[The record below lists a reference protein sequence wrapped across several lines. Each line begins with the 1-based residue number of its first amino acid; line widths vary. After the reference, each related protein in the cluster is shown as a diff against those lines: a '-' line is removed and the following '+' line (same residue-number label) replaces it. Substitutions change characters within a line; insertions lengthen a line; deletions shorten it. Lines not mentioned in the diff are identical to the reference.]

1 MNGSGLSQAAIGR
14 ALGLSPA
21 SMTKLKKQG
30 MPVDS
35 VESAAE
41 WRRRHLNI
49 AQRNAV
55 PEFVVRAAPPRP
67 PPPDDSAKWDDDTNE
82 SRDEARRRREIA
94 EADLA
99 ELKLQQQTGELVPA
113 AAVRAE
119 FARQFGA
126 VSQSMLTLAA
136 RMAPV
141 LAAETDVGRIQ
152 TILDAEI
159 RNALNQTAESD
170 I

>member
-1 MNGSGLSQAAIGR
+1 VNGSGLSQAAIGR
-14 ALGLSPA
+14 ALGLSPPA
-21 SMTKLKKQG
+21 ITKLKKQG

-41 WRRRHLNI
+41 WRRRHLNV
-49 AQRNAV
+49 AQRT
-55 PEFVVRAAPPRP
+55 PEPEIVVRAEPRTQ
-67 PPPDDSAKWDDDTNE
+67 PDEPERWDDDSNE
-82 SRDEARRRREIA
+82 TRDEARRRREIA

-99 ELKLQQQTGELVPA
+99 QLKVRQQTGELVPA

-119 FARQFGA
+119 FARQFSA
-126 VSQSMLTLAA
+126 VSQAMLTLAA

-141 LAAETDVGRIQ
+141 LAAETDVGRVQ
-152 TILDAEI
+152 TTLDAEI
-159 RNALNQTAESD
+159 RNALNQSAEAD